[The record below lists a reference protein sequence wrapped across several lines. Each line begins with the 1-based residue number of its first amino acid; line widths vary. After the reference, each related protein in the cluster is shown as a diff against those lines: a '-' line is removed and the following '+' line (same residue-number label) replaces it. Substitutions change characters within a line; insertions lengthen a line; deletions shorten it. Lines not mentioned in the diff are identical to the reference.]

1 MCAMI
6 GIAGDFTRAAVGD
19 FARNLAKGIP
29 YRRTPSIFTNG
40 SFNLVAGMFDSQM
53 ASTLEMDLP
62 RLAYLAVANPQR
74 KLEGSLE
81 VEWGP
86 IIYINAMIKEE
97 MKKNEEE
104 RRRMEDA
111 ISGKS
116 TAGNAAGRYYRCI
129 AAYWMPT
136 RNRRR

>member
-74 KLEGSLE
+74 KSEGSVE
-81 VEWGP
+81 VEWGLM
-86 IIYINAMIKEE
+86 ISINAVYERRG
-97 MKKNEEE
+97 EEE
-104 RRRMEDA
+104 
-111 ISGKS
+111 
-116 TAGNAAGRYYRCI
+116 
-129 AAYWMPT
+129 
-136 RNRRR
+136 